1 MAWLRI
7 IKGPDTG
14 KEVEIARSN
23 FTIGRAVQSD
33 LCVPDPSISRL
44 HACVMTENGRFL
56 IVDQK
61 SNNGVLVNDIKHPS
75 TALSDRDIVTLGNS
89 KMQFFIKRPTPAGSS
104 SGIVFTSEK
113 SDYDLDKSIMMDVGD
128 IEQLKK
134 QWAGESPG
142 KTDIHPNQKNYR
154 KLQAMLKV
162 STAVADLFDL
172 QELINELMS
181 VIFTETNASR
191 GFMMLYNAPS
201 QGAPAEGE
209 TPVLVPVAVKKRHST
224 DEDITVSSTLI
235 NTVIQQKKALLS
247 SDLLNDARFNAGH
260 SIIANQI
267 RSCMVVPLSYQN
279 EILGV
284 IHLDSNVVTTIFTQD
299 DLELLI
305 AIANQAAVCIKNAH
319 LVKKITEEE
328 NKRSKLAQYFPPEQV
343 ELLMKDQLQ
352 ITLGG
357 KTEEVTILFCDIR
370 SFTRISEGMN
380 AEGVMG
386 FLNDFFS
393 VMTEIIFLNGG
404 MVDNFMGDCI
414 LAVFGG
420 PFLHERHQE
429 RAVLAAIEMQKAQTE
444 LNKRFEQEG
453 RKTFQIGIGIHS
465 GEVSRGNIG
474 SAQLKK
480 YTVIGSNVN
489 VCSRLCS
496 VAKAGQILVS
506 TRTQQALPPSI
517 PTEQLEPVMVKNVSE
532 PLVPYRVIY

>member
-7 IKGPDTG
+7 IKGPDLG
-14 KEVEIARSN
+14 KEIKISGPN
-23 FTIGRAVQSD
+23 FTIGRAGQND
-33 LCVPDPSISRL
+33 LCILDNSISRL
-44 HACVMTENGRFL
+44 HACVVTEKDRIL

-61 SNNGVLVNDIKHPS
+61 SNNGVLVNDIKHLS
-75 TALSDRDIVTLGNS
+75 TVLKDLDILTLGNS
-89 KMQFFIKRPTPAGSS
+89 KLQFLIKQPSS
-104 SGIVFTSEK
+104 TDSNSGIVFIEK
-113 SDYDLDKSIMMDVGD
+113 LDYDLDKSIMIDVEGID
-128 IEQLKK
+128 QLKK
-134 QWAGESPG
+134 QWAAESTG
-142 KTDIHPNQKNYR
+142 KVDFHLNQKNYR

-162 STAVADLFDL
+162 STAVANLFDL
-172 QELINELMS
+172 QELINELMN

-191 GFMMLYNAPS
+191 GFMMLYNTDQNIP
-201 QGAPAEGE
+201 
-209 TPVLVPVAVKKRHST
+209 TLVPVAVRKLHST

-235 NTVIQQKKALLS
+235 NIVVQQKKALLS
-247 SDLLNDARFNAGH
+247 SDLLNDERFNMGQ

-267 RSCMVVPLSYQN
+267 RSCMVAPLSYQN
-279 EILGV
+279 EILGI
-284 IHLDSNVVTTIFTQD
+284 IHLDSNVITTIFTQD

-343 ELLMKDQLQ
+343 TLLMKDQLQ

-357 KTEEVTILFCDIR
+357 KTEDVTIIFCDIR
-370 SFTRISEGMN
+370 SFTKISEGMN
-380 AEGVMG
+380 AEGVMN

-393 VMTEIIFLNGG
+393 VMTEIVFRNGG

-420 PFLHERHQE
+420 PFLNERHQE
-429 RAVLAAIEMQKAQTE
+429 SAVLAAIEMQKAQIE

-474 SAQLKK
+474 SVQLKK

-506 TRTQQALPPSI
+506 TSTHQALPPTI
-517 PTEQLEPVMVKNVSE
+517 QTEQLDPVIVKNVTE
-532 PLVPYRVIY
+532 PLIPYRVIY